1 MDKMYRHKIHENL
14 KLTKINIHTVS
25 IRYLTNAPYNAIK
38 IIMSYPA
45 NFYANMAYMYG
56 FNKEVK
62 SSDNIG
68 DLVQKRLCNQEK
80 KQCIYL

>member
-1 MDKMYRHKIHENL
+1 
-14 KLTKINIHTVS
+14 
-25 IRYLTNAPYNAIK
+25 
-38 IIMSYPA
+38 MSYPA

>member
-1 MDKMYRHKIHENL
+1 
-14 KLTKINIHTVS
+14 
-25 IRYLTNAPYNAIK
+25 
-38 IIMSYPA
+38 MSYPA

-62 SSDNIG
+62 SSDNND

-80 KQCIYL
+80 QQCIYL